1 MRQRRANGAAR
12 HSILAAACAVFVLLG
27 GTAPSWAQDSAIMR
41 HKPAEPES
49 SASADEQLLEG
60 LAKAKKNGEGLVI
73 VGAGFDHRG
82 CNGLDIVIRRRF
94 EPKAEDVTLRA
105 TSTFFGSV
113 RNFAPKGLAAD
124 TWMIKGIVC
133 ILERGVQI
141 FNGPYASFDVRPGEI
156 VDAGFLT
163 IKYQPD
169 EKKPSDSIFT
179 RIWTGTIRLSVGA
192 TPEFRLA
199 ELRKRIPRVMALAKK
214 EPMELLGPAEQKV
227 KSKPASLF

>member
-1 MRQRRANGAAR
+1 MRGRRSHPAAAR
-12 HSILAAACAVFVLLG
+12 HFRMAACALGILLS
-27 GTAPSWAQDSAIMR
+27 AASHAWSQDSAVMR
-41 HKPAEPES
+41 HQPAEPES

-73 VGAGFDHRG
+73 VGGGFSDRR
-82 CNGLDIVIRRRF
+82 CNGLDIVIRRPY
-94 EPKAEDVTLRA
+94 EPKSEKVTLRA

-124 TWMIKGIVC
+124 TWQILGIVC
-133 ILERGVQI
+133 ILQNGAQI
-141 FNGPYASFDVRPGEI
+141 FNGPYASFTVRPGEI

-163 IKYQPD
+163 IKYRPD

-179 RIWTGTIRLSVGA
+179 RIWTGTIQLSVGA

-199 ELRKRIPRVMALAKK
+199 ELRKRIPRVMALVKR

-227 KSKPASLF
+227 KTKPNSLF

>member
-1 MRQRRANGAAR
+1 MRYQ
-12 HSILAAACAVFVLLG
+12 
-27 GTAPSWAQDSAIMR
+27 P
-41 HKPAEPES
+41 KEPES

-73 VGAGFDHRG
+73 VGAGFDRLR
-82 CNGLDIVIRRRF
+82 CNGLDIVIRRPY
-94 EPKAEDVTLRA
+94 EPKAEKVTIRA

-124 TWMIKGIVC
+124 TWIIVGIVC
-133 ILERGVQI
+133 LLERGTQI

-163 IKYQPD
+163 IGYQPD
-169 EKKPSDSIFT
+169 EKAPSSIFASS
-179 RIWTGTIRLSVGA
+179 WSGTIRLSVGA

-199 ELRKRIPRVMALAKK
+199 ELRKRIPRVMALVKR

-227 KSKPASLF
+227 KSKRNSLF